1 MPVPSGQAQLSW
13 SIPTTRANGT
23 PLTPNEL
30 AGYEIYV
37 LSESSGESMV
47 LTVHDPLVS
56 SYTVSG
62 MSPGIYHFSMSAQD
76 TTGKLSALSTVVSKT
91 LN

>member
-1 MPVPSGQAQLSW
+1 M
-13 SIPTTRANGT
+13 RANGT
-23 PLTPNEL
+23 PLTLNEL
-30 AGYEIYV
+30 AGYEIYM

-56 SYTVSG
+56 SYSVSG